1 MGNLF
6 HWECIRARYN
16 RQTLSVFLIILA
28 LMILSVQTERTFF
41 PVITKRIKML
51 SMFQI
56 YTQFG
61 FLFLGYVYIRGFTM
75 DSKNGTFPFVQQI
88 GYSFRAI
95 MGMKSVIY
103 IVTTI
108 VYMDIVTV
116 TYAMIAGIQD
126 LDYILLMI
134 IPLDLG
140 IITLILFDLLISVIF
155 MQVSLAYVIHILI
168 FFLADIA
175 NRSCYGL
182 LNQFDTNSL
191 ATVVFRHFSGVQ
203 INHPTLSKL
212 SLHYQSMKW
221 IYMTLPSIVWIFIL
235 LMILFPIL
243 LKKERR

>member
-16 RQTLSVFLIILA
+16 RQILSVFLIILA

-103 IVTTI
+103 CYYDCIHGYCYCNVCDDCRYTGFRLYL
-108 VYMDIVTV
+108 VDDHSFGFRDYHV
-116 TYAMIAGIQD
+116 D
-126 LDYILLMI
+126 LI
-134 IPLDLG
+134 
-140 IITLILFDLLISVIF
+140 
-155 MQVSLAYVIHILI
+155 
-168 FFLADIA
+168 
-175 NRSCYGL
+175 
-182 LNQFDTNSL
+182 
-191 ATVVFRHFSGVQ
+191 
-203 INHPTLSKL
+203 
-212 SLHYQSMKW
+212 
-221 IYMTLPSIVWIFIL
+221 
-235 LMILFPIL
+235 
-243 LKKERR
+243 

>member
-1 MGNLF
+1 
-6 HWECIRARYN
+6 
-16 RQTLSVFLIILA
+16 
-28 LMILSVQTERTFF
+28 
-41 PVITKRIKML
+41 
-51 SMFQI
+51 MFQI

-168 FFLADIA
+168 FFYPVNLRALPDKSGMHFQRISD
-175 NRSCYGL
+175 NCKLYL
-182 LNQFDTNSL
+182 QISL
-191 ATVVFRHFSGVQ
+191 PYPALVFYEFYLRKMAG
-203 INHPTLSKL
+203 
-212 SLHYQSMKW
+212 
-221 IYMTLPSIVWIFIL
+221 
-235 LMILFPIL
+235 
-243 LKKERR
+243 